1 MHNMAKCAFYAIAVS
16 EGLSIV
22 GKEGPVKSLIQRL
35 LFSILCSFLFIS
47 APGALA
53 DDDIEISGL
62 VIDRTLTRFGKDFG
76 FYYSSYWRELPF
88 TQGFNVTLYETVFPQ
103 AGTVLTLE
111 VNGTRIYTTHF
122 GRRANPIKESAEQAI
137 LLTIDYLAQVR
148 ANAITGDFSG
158 TSDDL

>member
-1 MHNMAKCAFYAIAVS
+1 MKQ
-16 EGLSIV
+16 L
-22 GKEGPVKSLIQRL
+22 KQRL
-35 LFSILCSFLFIS
+35 LSYVLCPFLLLASPIT
-47 APGALA
+47 LA
-53 DDDIEISGL
+53 DNDIEISGL

-122 GRRANPIKESAEQAI
+122 GRRANPVKESAEQAI
-137 LLTIDYLAQVR
+137 LITIDYLAQVR

-158 TSDDL
+158 TSDDF

>member
-1 MHNMAKCAFYAIAVS
+1 MR
-16 EGLSIV
+16 
-22 GKEGPVKSLIQRL
+22 SLKKRLFVCILCPL
-35 LFSILCSFLFIS
+35 LFVSSPS
-47 APGALA
+47 VLA

-158 TSDDL
+158 TSDDF

>member
-1 MHNMAKCAFYAIAVS
+1 MKQ
-16 EGLSIV
+16 L
-22 GKEGPVKSLIQRL
+22 KQRL
-35 LFSILCSFLFIS
+35 LTYVLCPFLLLVSPIT
-47 APGALA
+47 LA
-53 DDDIEISGL
+53 DNDIEISGL

-103 AGTVLTLE
+103 AGTVLSLE

-122 GRRANPIKESAEQAI
+122 GRRANPVKESAEQAI
-137 LLTIDYLAQVR
+137 LITIDYLAQVR

-158 TSDDL
+158 TSDDF

>member
-1 MHNMAKCAFYAIAVS
+1 MKQ
-16 EGLSIV
+16 L
-22 GKEGPVKSLIQRL
+22 KQRL
-35 LFSILCSFLFIS
+35 LTYVLCPLLLLASPIT
-47 APGALA
+47 LA
-53 DDDIEISGL
+53 DNDIEISGL

-122 GRRANPIKESAEQAI
+122 GRRANPVKESAEQAI
-137 LLTIDYLAQVR
+137 LITIDYLAQVR

-158 TSDDL
+158 TSDDF

>member
-1 MHNMAKCAFYAIAVS
+1 MKFLKQC
-16 EGLSIV
+16 L
-22 GKEGPVKSLIQRL
+22 LIC
-35 LFSILCSFLFIS
+35 ILCPFLLLASPDSF
-47 APGALA
+47 A
-53 DDDIEISGL
+53 DNDIEISGL

-76 FYYSSYWRELPF
+76 FYYSSYWRDLPF

-111 VNGTRIYTTHF
+111 VNGTRIYSTHF

-158 TSDDL
+158 TSDDF

>member
-1 MHNMAKCAFYAIAVS
+1 MKQ
-16 EGLSIV
+16 L
-22 GKEGPVKSLIQRL
+22 KQRL
-35 LFSILCSFLFIS
+35 LTYVLCPFLL
-47 APGALA
+47 LA
-53 DDDIEISGL
+53 SPITIADNDIEISGL

-122 GRRANPIKESAEQAI
+122 GRRANPIKESAELAI

-158 TSDDL
+158 TSDDF

>member
-1 MHNMAKCAFYAIAVS
+1 MKQ
-16 EGLSIV
+16 L
-22 GKEGPVKSLIQRL
+22 KQRL
-35 LFSILCSFLFIS
+35 LTYVLCPFLLLASPIT
-47 APGALA
+47 LA
-53 DDDIEISGL
+53 DNDIEISGL

-122 GRRANPIKESAEQAI
+122 GRRANPVKESAEQAI
-137 LLTIDYLAQVR
+137 LITIDYLAQVR

-158 TSDDL
+158 TSDDF

>member
-1 MHNMAKCAFYAIAVS
+1 MKQ
-16 EGLSIV
+16 L
-22 GKEGPVKSLIQRL
+22 KQRL
-35 LFSILCSFLFIS
+35 LTYVLCPFLL
-47 APGALA
+47 LA
-53 DDDIEISGL
+53 SPITIADNDIEISGL

-137 LLTIDYLAQVR
+137 LITIDYLAQVR
-148 ANAITGDFSG
+148 ANAITGDFSV
-158 TSDDL
+158 TSDDF

>member
-1 MHNMAKCAFYAIAVS
+1 MKQ
-16 EGLSIV
+16 L
-22 GKEGPVKSLIQRL
+22 KQRL
-35 LFSILCSFLFIS
+35 LTYVLCPFLLLASPIT
-47 APGALA
+47 LA
-53 DDDIEISGL
+53 DNDIEISGL

-122 GRRANPIKESAEQAI
+122 GRRANPVKESAEQAI
-137 LLTIDYLAQVR
+137 LITIDYLAQVR

-158 TSDDL
+158 T

>member
-1 MHNMAKCAFYAIAVS
+1 MR
-16 EGLSIV
+16 
-22 GKEGPVKSLIQRL
+22 SLKMRL
-35 LFSILCSFLFIS
+35 FVCILCPLLLVSS
-47 APGALA
+47 PSVLA

-158 TSDDL
+158 TTDDF

>member
-1 MHNMAKCAFYAIAVS
+1 MKQ
-16 EGLSIV
+16 L
-22 GKEGPVKSLIQRL
+22 KQRL
-35 LFSILCSFLFIS
+35 LTYVLCPFLL
-47 APGALA
+47 LA
-53 DDDIEISGL
+53 SPITIADNDIEISGL

-158 TSDDL
+158 TSDDF

>member
-1 MHNMAKCAFYAIAVS
+1 MR
-16 EGLSIV
+16 
-22 GKEGPVKSLIQRL
+22 SLKKRL
-35 LFSILCSFLFIS
+35 FVCILCPLLLVSS
-47 APGALA
+47 PSVLA
-53 DDDIEISGL
+53 DNDIEISGL

-137 LLTIDYLAQVR
+137 LLTIDYLAQVDR
-148 ANAITGDFSG
+148 KSVV
-158 TSDDL
+158 

>member
-1 MHNMAKCAFYAIAVS
+1 MKQ
-16 EGLSIV
+16 L
-22 GKEGPVKSLIQRL
+22 KQRL
-35 LFSILCSFLFIS
+35 LTYVLCPFLL
-47 APGALA
+47 LA
-53 DDDIEISGL
+53 SPITIADNDIEISGL

-122 GRRANPIKESAEQAI
+122 GRRANPIKESAEQAN

-158 TSDDL
+158 TSDDF

>member
-1 MHNMAKCAFYAIAVS
+1 MKPLKQY
-16 EGLSIV
+16 L
-22 GKEGPVKSLIQRL
+22 LICVLCPFL
-35 LFSILCSFLFIS
+35 LLNSPI
-47 APGALA
+47 ALA
-53 DDDIEISGL
+53 DNDIEISGL

-148 ANAITGDFSG
+148 ANAVTGDFSK
-158 TSDDL
+158 TSDDF

>member
-1 MHNMAKCAFYAIAVS
+1 MKQ
-16 EGLSIV
+16 L
-22 GKEGPVKSLIQRL
+22 KQRL
-35 LFSILCSFLFIS
+35 LTYILCPFLLLASPIT
-47 APGALA
+47 LA
-53 DDDIEISGL
+53 DNDIEISGL

-122 GRRANPIKESAEQAI
+122 GRRANPVKESAEQAI
-137 LLTIDYLAQVR
+137 LITIDYLAQVR

-158 TSDDL
+158 TSDDF

>member
-1 MHNMAKCAFYAIAVS
+1 MKP
-16 EGLSIV
+16 L
-22 GKEGPVKSLIQRL
+22 KQRL
-35 LFSILCSFLFIS
+35 LACVLCPFLLLTSPITF
-47 APGALA
+47 A
-53 DDDIEISGL
+53 DNDIEISGL

-122 GRRANPIKESAEQAI
+122 GRRANPVKESAEQAI
-137 LLTIDYLAQVR
+137 LLTIDYLAQIR

-158 TSDDL
+158 TSDDF

>member
-1 MHNMAKCAFYAIAVS
+1 
-16 EGLSIV
+16 
-22 GKEGPVKSLIQRL
+22 VKQLKQRL
-35 LFSILCSFLFIS
+35 LTYVLCPFLLLASPIT
-47 APGALA
+47 LA
-53 DDDIEISGL
+53 DNDIEISGL

-103 AGTVLTLE
+103 AGTVLSLE

-122 GRRANPIKESAEQAI
+122 GRRANPVKESAEQAI
-137 LLTIDYLAQVR
+137 LITIDYLAQVR

-158 TSDDL
+158 TSDDF

>member
-1 MHNMAKCAFYAIAVS
+1 
-16 EGLSIV
+16 
-22 GKEGPVKSLIQRL
+22 VKLLKQRL
-35 LFSILCSFLFIS
+35 LTYVLCPFLLLASPIT
-47 APGALA
+47 LA
-53 DDDIEISGL
+53 DNDIEISGL

-122 GRRANPIKESAEQAI
+122 GRRANPVKESAEQAI
-137 LLTIDYLAQVR
+137 LITIDYLAQVR

-158 TSDDL
+158 TSDDF

>member
-1 MHNMAKCAFYAIAVS
+1 MR
-16 EGLSIV
+16 
-22 GKEGPVKSLIQRL
+22 SLKKRL
-35 LFSILCSFLFIS
+35 FVCILCPLLLVSS
-47 APGALA
+47 PSVLA

-158 TSDDL
+158 TTDDF